1 MCKNKGELN
10 ELVAKRRKLSA
21 EKKKIEAQ
29 IKDIDH
35 DIIEYVLAKGVAGG
49 EGNNTLIVFGDGY
62 KVSYITVVSHPLDNE
77 KVKDYLGDKLPDF
90 LTVKSSNRL
99 DIR

>member
-1 MCKNKGELN
+1 MCKNKNELN

-21 EKKKIEAQ
+21 EKKKIDSQ

-35 DIIEYVLAKGVAGG
+35 DIIEYVLAKGAVGG
-49 EGNNTLIVFGDGY
+49 KDNNSLIVFGDGY
-62 KVSYITVVSHPLDNE
+62 KVSYITVISHPLDND
-77 KVKDYLGDKLPDF
+77 KVKDYLGDMLPDF
-90 LTVKSSNRL
+90 QTEKSSSKL